1 MYENSMELIY
11 QAQNGDQEAMT
22 KIVEENK
29 GLVWSIVKRFSQ
41 RGYELDDLYQIGSLG
56 FIKAVKKFDTNF
68 EVRLSTY
75 AVPYILGEIKR
86 FIRDDGPVKVS
97 RSIKELGTKI
107 REAQKEFMK
116 KNGKDI
122 KIDELAK
129 ILKVSKE
136 DIASALDSF
145 RPVDSIYDVSF
156 QGDEEG
162 LSLIDKISSN
172 ENETNKL
179 VDKICITELIEDL
192 ESREKQLILLRY
204 YKGKTQSEVAKILG
218 VTQVQVSRIEKKSFK
233 FNEIKTS
240 NVRGYK
246 RRV

>member
-107 REAQKEFMK
+107 REAQREKKK
-116 KNGKDI
+116 KNGRDI

-218 VTQVQVSRIEKKSFK
+218 VTQVQVSRIEKKVLNSMK
-233 FNEIKTS
+233 LKLAM
-240 NVRGYK
+240 
-246 RRV
+246 

>member
-107 REAQKEFMK
+107 REEQREFMK
-116 KNGKDI
+116 KNGRDI

-218 VTQVQVSRIEKKSFK
+218 VTQVQVSRIEKKVLNSMK
-233 FNEIKTS
+233 LKLAM
-240 NVRGYK
+240 
-246 RRV
+246 